1 MEFKNELIALLK
13 DKSDITRKT
22 YIDRIASIKKLIEY
36 DKDDL
41 NFLKNDKKIIK
52 FIDNSELKLSTKKI
66 NYISLAVITALQD
79 AENKTNYYNKMM
91 EYKIKNNDER
101 QENEVSNEISKNW
114 ASYDDLKKMYEKMPE
129 ETAEEIQEKALIA
142 LYVLQPPLR
151 NDYAK
156 IKVMNRSPRTETNN
170 YMIVQKNKI
179 EFCINQHKTADNFG
193 AISLNYDNNHH
204 QEIYR
209 ILKKWF
215 EHNKTNYLFIKISTQ
230 RALNEN
236 DLSKLIPAIFEKNIK
251 KHITIQLLRQIF
263 ETEEQNKES
272 YINGSMKDRKEVH
285 DKLKHSSNVA
295 MEYRKIINK
304 KKTSVKN
311 II

>member
-1 MEFKNELIALLK
+1 MEFKNDLTKVLK
-13 DKSDITRKT
+13 DKSEITRKT

-36 DKDDL
+36 DNDDL
-41 NFLKNDKKIIK
+41 DFLKNDKKIIK

-66 NYISLAVITALQD
+66 NYISLAVITSLLNL
-79 AENKTNYYNKMM
+79 ENKQNYYDKMM
-91 EYKIKNNDER
+91 EYKTKNNDER
-101 QENEVSNEISKNW
+101 QENEISNEISQNW
-114 ASYDDLKKMYEKMPE
+114 ASFENLKKMYEKMPE
-129 ETAEEIQEKALIA
+129 ETAEEIQEKALIS

-156 IKVMNRSPRTETNN
+156 IKVLSRSPRKETDN
-170 YMIVQKNKI
+170 YMVVKNNKI

-193 AISLNYDNNHH
+193 EISLNYDASHH
-204 QEIYR
+204 TEIYR

-215 EHNKTNYLFIKISTQ
+215 KHNKTNYLFIRISTQ

-236 DLSKLIPAIFEKNIK
+236 DLSKIIPEIFEKNIK
-251 KHITIQLLRQIF
+251 KHITIQLLRQIY

-311 II
+311 I

>member
-1 MEFKNELIALLK
+1 MEFKNELTKVLK
-13 DKSDITRKT
+13 DKSEITRKT

-36 DKDDL
+36 DNDDL
-41 NFLKNDKKIIK
+41 DFLKNDKKIIK

-66 NYISLAVITALQD
+66 NYISLAVITSLLNL
-79 AENKTNYYNKMM
+79 ENKQNYYDKMM

-101 QENEVSNEISKNW
+101 QDNEISNEISQNW
-114 ASYDDLKKMYEKMPE
+114 ASFEDLKKMYEKMPE
-129 ETAEEIQEKALIA
+129 DTQEEIQEKAIIS

-156 IKVMNRSPRTETNN
+156 IKILSRSPRKETNN
-170 YMIVQKNKI
+170 YMIVKNNKI

-193 AISLNYDNNHH
+193 EISLNYDNSHH
-204 QEIYR
+204 PEIYR

-215 EHNKTNYLFIKISTQ
+215 EHNKTNYLFIRISTQ

-236 DLSKLIPAIFEKNIK
+236 DLSKLIPEIFEKNIK
-251 KHITIQLLRQIF
+251 KHITIQLLRQIY
-263 ETEEQNKES
+263 ETEEQNKKS
-272 YINGSMKDRKEVH
+272 YIDGSMKDRKEVH

-304 KKTSVKN
+304 KKGSIK

>member
-1 MEFKNELIALLK
+1 MEFKNELTKVLK
-13 DKSDITRKT
+13 DKSEITRKT

-36 DKDDL
+36 DNDDL
-41 NFLKNDKKIIK
+41 DFLKNDKKIIK

-66 NYISLAVITALQD
+66 NYISLSVITGLLNL
-79 AENKTNYYNKMM
+79 ENKKNYYDKML
-91 EYKIKNNDER
+91 EYKVKNNDER
-101 QENEVSNEISKNW
+101 QENEISNEISQNW
-114 ASYDDLKKMYEKMPE
+114 ATFEDLKKMYEKMPE
-129 ETAEEIQEKALIA
+129 ETAEEIQDKSIIA

-156 IKVMNRSPRTETNN
+156 IKILNRRPRKETNN
-170 YMIVQKNKI
+170 YMIVQKDKI

-193 AISLNYDNNHH
+193 EISLNYDKNHH
-204 QEIYR
+204 SEIYR

-215 EHNKTNYLFIKISTQ
+215 EHNKTNYLFIRISTQ

-236 DLSKLIPAIFEKNIK
+236 DISKMIPDIFERHIK
-251 KHITIQLLRQIF
+251 KHITIQLLRQIY
-263 ETEEQNKES
+263 ETEEQNKKT

-285 DKLKHSSNVA
+285 DKLKHSANVA

-304 KKTSVKN
+304 KKGSIKN
-311 II
+311 I

>member
-1 MEFKNELIALLK
+1 MEFKNELTKVLK
-13 DKSDITRKT
+13 DKSEITRKT
-22 YIDRIASIKKLIEY
+22 YIDRIVSIKKLIEY
-36 DKDDL
+36 DNDDL
-41 NFLKNDKKIIK
+41 DFLKNDKKIIK

-66 NYISLAVITALQD
+66 NYISLAVITSLLNL
-79 AENKTNYYNKMM
+79 ENKQNYYDKMM

-101 QENEVSNEISKNW
+101 QENEISNEISQNW
-114 ASYDDLKKMYEKMPE
+114 ASFEDLKKMYEKMPE
-129 ETAEEIQEKALIA
+129 ETAEEIQDKAIIS

-156 IKVMNRSPRTETNN
+156 IKVLSRSPRKETDN
-170 YMIVQKNKI
+170 YMVVKNNKI

-193 AISLNYDNNHH
+193 EISLNYDASHH
-204 QEIYR
+204 AEIYR

-215 EHNKTNYLFIKISTQ
+215 EHNKTNYLFIRISTQ

-236 DLSKLIPAIFEKNIK
+236 DLSKIIPDIFERHIK
-251 KHITIQLLRQIF
+251 KHITIQLLRQIY
-263 ETEEQNKES
+263 ETEEQNKKS
-272 YINGSMKDRKEVH
+272 YIDGSMKDRKEVH

-304 KKTSVKN
+304 KKGSVKN
-311 II
+311 I